1 MLLVNDK
8 DRISSPAAESMLL
21 PHTLLSFLLFNKCQ
35 ETHLIICMAHEFLER
50 LISVSELI
58 APELQMQLP
67 NLYRNQLTRK
77 LITKLGSQ
85 KRLPSHKMVT
95 KPLERLQTLDP
106 LGSPSSCF
114 FWQTRGEKERDRKL
128 ENINLL
134 VLLHGI
140 IKYFMMMSLNY
151 QQKLPDVHYLLFRRQ
166 ED

>member
-1 MLLVNDK
+1 
-8 DRISSPAAESMLL
+8 
-21 PHTLLSFLLFNKCQ
+21 
-35 ETHLIICMAHEFLER
+35 MAHEFLER

-151 QQKLPDVHYLLFRRQ
+151 
-166 ED
+166 